1 MKHGYLP
8 SLFHLRKSD
17 LLPQIRASEDILG
30 LTRTMKETW
39 LFGKLDTLGE
49 NERDVQ
55 RREKLEED
63 AQAVTKAIDDGLLMQ
78 SSQK

>member
-1 MKHGYLP
+1 MD
-8 SLFHLRKSD
+8 LFNLCKTD
-17 LLPQIRASEDILG
+17 IQCQIRASEDILG

-39 LFGKLDTLGE
+39 LFGKIDTLGE

-63 AQAVTKAIDDGLLMQ
+63 AQAVKKAIDGGLLLP
-78 SSQK
+78 SSEK